1 MKKEIQDEKQIRE
14 YMNRIIDHEL
24 DKPDTNMNLVK
35 AYSAILDYREKGDS
49 KYELDPKIQKEEL
62 KKLSKAYK
70 EAYTKKQQEKHDIV
84 PKFHKRALKVCTLV
98 CSVVILISV
107 SICTVSAINGVSPI
121 ELLSNFG
128 KTIFNWKIDDPV
140 EVNGMTFIRN
150 GESRQYATIEECLQY
165 ENLDIY
171 YPKWLPEGVYVESII
186 IYSSNGA
193 DQIILKFNTDTILFG
208 AQKINSNNRITE
220 DEEYSII
227 EINGI
232 LVYYNEIKG
241 QYHAKM
247 VIDDHIYS
255 LTTPNIDI
263 MENIISGLTKE

>member
-1 MKKEIQDEKQIRE
+1 
-14 YMNRIIDHEL
+14 
-24 DKPDTNMNLVK
+24 
-35 AYSAILDYREKGDS
+35 
-49 KYELDPKIQKEEL
+49 
-62 KKLSKAYK
+62 
-70 EAYTKKQQEKHDIV
+70 
-84 PKFHKRALKVCTLV
+84 
-98 CSVVILISV
+98 
-107 SICTVSAINGVSPI
+107 
-121 ELLSNFG
+121 NFG

-171 YPKWLPEGVYVESII
+171 CPTWLPDGIYVESII

-193 DQIILKFNTDTILFG
+193 NQIILKFNTDTILFG
-208 AQKINSNNRITE
+208 AQKIELNNRITE
-220 DEEYSII
+220 DEEYSKI

-232 LVYYNEIKG
+232 LAYYNEVEG
-241 QYHAKM
+241 QYHAKI
-247 VIDDHIYS
+247 VIDDYIYS